1 MQVRNVTLTLILLL
15 IPILGYS
22 NEKMFILSNMF
33 YENYFWVERKLTE
46 QEKKQAD
53 LFIEALMEE
62 AETGIGHAMNHYINT
77 SETENYNKYSSAM
90 MCDKI
95 SVLSTALSLY
105 RSQSKY
111 YPEYRNRQVEIE
123 NLFNTINS
131 KPSTPTLPNV
141 KRCKQLNYWMPNV
154 DLFEE

>member
-1 MQVRNVTLTLILLL
+1 
-15 IPILGYS
+15 
-22 NEKMFILSNMF
+22 
-33 YENYFWVERKLTE
+33 
-46 QEKKQAD
+46 
-53 LFIEALMEE
+53 
-62 AETGIGHAMNHYINT
+62 
-77 SETENYNKYSSAM
+77 M